1 MQKTKEMRKNR
12 RLIPTGMMQV
22 MMLFSL
28 VLGIAFLFPGKAQA
42 YSQGFWEYDVTDSGV
57 RITRYTGGEVNVTI
71 PSTLGNRPVVAL
83 GSGVFEDNAYLVTVR
98 IPSTVMKINE
108 WDYWSGTFRGCTA
121 LTTVYGLESVQY
133 IGENSFNGCTAL
145 TSFALGNRLT
155 GIGSGA
161 FQNCTVLKSVVLP
174 GSLTKV
180 GSYAFKNCDSL
191 TSIAIPASVTSLGY
205 ESFRDCD
212 SLRTVS
218 LMASLDGM
226 GNSVFSDCTAL
237 TSVTVGGSVHEIGE
251 YAFSGC
257 TALTSVSLGEGVRT
271 IDYSAFK
278 GCTSLPAISIPGSV
292 RTVGR
297 YSFDGCNS
305 LTSLKL
311 AYGLIEIGGCAFA
324 NCTALTSVSVPNSVT
339 YIGYDA
345 FSNCTNLASAFL
357 PYSVTN
363 IADDDKWD
371 NPFDKCPNVVLTCY
385 PDSYAETYA
394 QKIGAEVVFATA
406 VPSTAFNLSK
416 GTMYLMEDQMERAGY
431 AIAPS
436 NTTDAVVW
444 ESSASDIAS
453 VNAIG
458 EVTAKSA
465 GSATI
470 IATTTSGIRRNMTV
484 VVSNKPTGISFAV
497 SEKTIQVGK
506 TYTQKATVRDRNGIR
521 TDIKPDYSS
530 SNPSIARVDA
540 NGKVKGIA
548 PGVVTISARTN
559 GLVATYKITVAGI
572 SGGSAAKKAIKK
584 LKVKKSGKVLKVT
597 TIKGAKVKVKAK
609 KSVLGKAS
617 KTVKAN
623 SKGIAR
629 IKFKKKIKKITV
641 KITVSKSG
649 YKSKTVK
656 KKY

>member
-28 VLGIAFLFPGKAQA
+28 ALGIAFLFPGKAQA
-42 YSQGFWEYDVTDSGV
+42 YSQGFWEYDVTDSGA
-57 RITRYTGGEVNVTI
+57 RITRYTGGETNVTI

-83 GSGVFEDNAYLVTVR
+83 GGGAFQNNAYLVTVR
-98 IPSTVMKINE
+98 IPATVMKINE
-108 WDYWSGTFRGCTA
+108 WDSWSGTFEGCTA
-121 LTTVYGLESVQY
+121 LTTVYGLEAVQY
-133 IGENSFNGCTAL
+133 IGEDSFSGCTAL
-145 TSFALGNRLT
+145 TGFTLGNRLT

-161 FQNCTVLKSVVLP
+161 FQDCTVLKSVVLP
-174 GSLTKV
+174 GSLTKIE
-180 GSYAFKNCDSL
+180 SHAFQNCDSL
-191 TSIAIPASVTSLGY
+191 TSIAVPSSVTSLGY
-205 ESFRDCD
+205 ESFRDCN
-212 SLRTVS
+212 SLQTVS

-226 GNSVFSDCTAL
+226 SDNVFSGCTAL
-237 TSVTVGGSVHEIGE
+237 TSVTIGGAVHVIGE
-251 YAFSGC
+251 YAFSDC

-271 IDYSAFK
+271 ISNSAFS
-278 GCTSLPAISIPGSV
+278 GCTSLPGISIPGSV

-297 YSFDGCNS
+297 YSFEGCNS

-311 AYGLIEIGGCAFA
+311 AYGLIEIGGRAFE
-324 NCTALTSVSVPNSVT
+324 NCTALTSVSIPNSVT

-345 FSNCTNLASAFL
+345 FSNCANLASVFL

-371 NPFDKCPNVVLTCY
+371 NPFDGCPNVVLTCY
-385 PDSYAETYA
+385 PGSYAETYA

-406 VPSTAFNLSK
+406 VPSTSFNLSK

-436 NTTDAVVW
+436 NTTDAVIW

-453 VNAIG
+453 VNAVG

-530 SNPSIARVDA
+530 SNPAIARVDA

>member
-83 GSGVFEDNAYLVTVR
+83 GRGAFQDNAYLVTVR
-98 IPSTVMKINE
+98 IPSTVIEINE
-108 WDYWSGTFRGCTA
+108 WNNWDGTFEGCTA
-121 LTTVYGLESVQY
+121 LAAVYGLENVQY
-133 IGENSFNGCTAL
+133 IGEDSFRGCTAL

-155 GIGSGA
+155 GIGDSA
-161 FQNCTVLKSVVLP
+161 FEDCRAVKSVILP
-174 GSLTKV
+174 GSLTSI
-180 GSYAFKNCDSL
+180 GSDAFKNCDSL
-191 TSIAIPASVTSLGY
+191 TSIAIPSSVTSLGHG
-205 ESFRDCD
+205 SFRECD
-212 SLRTVS
+212 SLRMVS
-218 LMASLDGM
+218 LMASLNEM
-226 GNSVFSDCTAL
+226 GGSVFSDCKAL
-237 TSVTVGGSVHEIGE
+237 TSAAIGGSVHVIGE
-251 YAFSGC
+251 NAFSGC
-257 TALTSVSLGEGVRT
+257 TALTSLSLGEGVRT
-271 IDYSAFK
+271 INSSAFS
-278 GCTSLPAISIPGSV
+278 GCASLSAVSIPGSV
-292 RTVGR
+292 RTVGG

-363 IADDDKWD
+363 IANDDKWD

-385 PDSYAETYA
+385 PGSYAETYA
-394 QKIGAEVVFATA
+394 QKIGAEVVYAAA
-406 VPSTAFNLSK
+406 VPSTAFRLSK
-416 GTMYLMEDQMERAGY
+416 GTMYLMEDQMERAVY
-431 AIAPS
+431 TIAPS
-436 NTTDAVVW
+436 NTTDAIVW
-444 ESSASDIAS
+444 ESSATDIAS
-453 VNAIG
+453 VNAVG
-458 EVTAKSA
+458 EVTAKST

-470 IATTTSGIRRNMTV
+470 IATTTSGIRVNMTV
-484 VVSNKPTGISFAV
+484 VVSNKPTGISFPF
-497 SEKTIQVGK
+497 SEMTIQVGK
-506 TYTQKATVRDRNGIR
+506 TFTQKAVVRDRNGIR
-521 TDIKPDYSS
+521 SDIKPDYSS

-572 SGGSAAKKAIKK
+572 SGGSVGKKAIKK
-584 LKVKKSGKVLKVT
+584 LKVKKSGKVLKIT
-597 TIKGAKVKVKAK
+597 TLKGAKVKVRAK

-623 SKGIAR
+623 SKGIAK

>member
-83 GSGVFEDNAYLVTVR
+83 GGGVFKDNAYLVTVR
-98 IPSTVMKINE
+98 IPSTVIKINE
-108 WDYWSGTFRGCTA
+108 WNSWSGTFEGCMA
-121 LTTVYGLESVQY
+121 LATVYGLESVQY
-133 IGENSFNGCTAL
+133 IGEDSFNGCTAL
-145 TSFALGNRLT
+145 TSFALGNGLT

-161 FQNCTVLKSVVLP
+161 FQNCTALKSVVLP
-174 GSLTKV
+174 GSLTSI
-180 GSYAFKNCDSL
+180 GSYAFNNCDSL
-191 TSIAIPASVTSLGY
+191 TSITIPSSVTSLGY
-205 ESFRDCD
+205 ESFRGCD
-212 SLRTVS
+212 SLQSVS

-226 GNSVFSDCTAL
+226 SDNVFRDCTAL
-237 TSVTVGGSVHEIGE
+237 TSAVIGGAVHVIGE
-251 YAFSGC
+251 NAFSGC
-257 TALTSVSLGEGVRT
+257 TALSSLSLGEGVRT
-271 IDYSAFK
+271 IEDSAFS
-278 GCTSLPAISIPGSV
+278 GCTSLTALSIPGSV
-292 RTVGR
+292 RTVGG
-297 YSFDGCNS
+297 SGFQGCNS

-311 AYGLIEIGGCAFA
+311 AYGLTEIGNYAFQE
-324 NCTALTSVSVPNSVT
+324 CPYLTSVSVPNSVT
-339 YIGYDA
+339 YIGRRA
-345 FSNCTNLASAFL
+345 FYKCANLTSVFL

-363 IADDDKWD
+363 IANDDDWY
-371 NPFDKCPNVVLTCY
+371 NPFGECPNVVLTCY
-385 PDSYAETYA
+385 SGSYAETYA

-406 VPSTAFNLSK
+406 VPSTAFSLSK
-416 GTMYLMEDQMERAGY
+416 GTMYLMEGQMERAGF

-584 LKVKKSGKVLKVT
+584 LEVKKSGKVLKVT